1 MEARPLGDMYML
13 MQVQCSCQGL
23 CPDIWYYIVQ
33 WFHIWYQ
40 KDRVYGEFRFL
51 GNLSPRVCASSLMIV
66 IRSMLALTSYPF
78 PAVKCSS
85 KSGWSSCGQ
94 RMPPGVSASCTSK
107 WAEETVGGAP
117 EAGRCWRQRLLSS
130 IPILQFVSFDFP
142 DYPAYYTVNAII
154 MLRLNVHKTIIV
166 G

>member
-23 CPDIWYYIVQ
+23 CPDIWYYIGQ

-40 KDRVYGEFRFL
+40 KDRVYGEFSFL
-51 GNLSPRVCASSLMIV
+51 GNLSPRVCASSLMMV
-66 IRSMLALTSYPF
+66 IRSMVALTSYPF

-142 DYPAYYTVNAII
+142 DYPAYYTVNATI
-154 MLRLNVHKTIIV
+154 MLKLNVHKTIIV